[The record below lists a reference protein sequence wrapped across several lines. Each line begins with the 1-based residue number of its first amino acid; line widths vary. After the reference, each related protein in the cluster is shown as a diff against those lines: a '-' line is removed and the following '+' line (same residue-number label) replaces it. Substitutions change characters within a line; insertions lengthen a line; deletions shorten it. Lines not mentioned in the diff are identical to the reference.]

1 MPRQRVPKAEEQR
14 GLHGWGRGSAG
25 LDLYGWQAGI
35 RRGSHKFSRGL
46 LGSGDGASE
55 VCHSEVFKC
64 SGAALGYILG
74 QMYTPVIIYGKSSAY
89 LFLNGVS
96 QLKQNAKLH
105 NKYALTA
112 FLL

>member
-1 MPRQRVPKAEEQR
+1 MPRQRVPKAEERR

-55 VCHSEVFKC
+55 VCHSEVFQC

-74 QMYTPVIIYGKSSAY
+74 QMYAPAIPYGKSSIFIFKWHRPTETKCKIA
-89 LFLNGVS
+89 
-96 QLKQNAKLH
+96 
-105 NKYALTA
+105 
-112 FLL
+112 